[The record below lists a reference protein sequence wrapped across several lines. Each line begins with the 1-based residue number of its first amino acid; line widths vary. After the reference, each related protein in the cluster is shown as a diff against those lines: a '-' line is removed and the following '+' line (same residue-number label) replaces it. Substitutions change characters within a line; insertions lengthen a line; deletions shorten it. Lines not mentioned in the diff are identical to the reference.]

1 MTRKPQKSRAKAR
14 TQRLRKRAALRRKAL
29 PSRRRGRTRATQAK
43 ASPKAAGRDPLD
55 DFVNAAARVLELKI
69 ETAWNPAVRANL
81 AAILRHAA
89 AVSAFAIADDAEPA
103 PVFQA

>member
-29 PSRRRGRTRATQAK
+29 PSRRRRRATQAK

-55 DFVNAAARVLELKI
+55 DFVTAAARVLDLKI
-69 ETAWNPAVRANL
+69 ETAWKPAVRANL

-89 AVSAFAIADDAEPA
+89 AVGAFALSDEAEPA

>member
-29 PSRRRGRTRATQAK
+29 PSRRRGRTRPTQAK

-55 DFVNAAARVLELKI
+55 DFVAAAARVLELKI
-69 ETAWNPAVRANL
+69 ETAWKPAVRANL

-89 AVSAFAIADDAEPA
+89 AVSAFALSDEAEPA
-103 PVFQA
+103 PVFQT

>member
-29 PSRRRGRTRATQAK
+29 PSRRRARTRAIQAK

-55 DFVNAAARVLELKI
+55 AFVNAAARVLDLKI
-69 ETAWNPAVRANL
+69 ETAWKPDVRAHL
-81 AAILRHAA
+81 AVILRHAA
-89 AVSAFAIADDAEPA
+89 AVSAFALSDDAEPA